1 MDLRTLEQHQ
11 AAGEALDRE
20 FKSDIRQMSDQE
32 IYEEVV
38 ALANTAGGVLL
49 IGIGDDGAVTGA
61 KPRHGSTTDPIKL
74 RAAIFNRTVP
84 NVNTRIT
91 LLQHPDGIVIAIEVD
106 PYPEPCATTSGKS
119 LHRTISGDGK
129 PQTVAYFPRDQ
140 RSRRIDLG
148 LLDFSSQSVPETT
161 LTDLDPLQ
169 FERLRQTITRLRGD
183 QSLLELSD
191 EELAKALRLVET
203 QDRGLVPNM
212 AGLLLLGR
220 ETVLRRVLPTH
231 EVYFQVLDAQQQVK
245 VNDAFQGPLL
255 HILEHL
261 EARFTARNSEQEVT
275 VGLFRL
281 PVPDYSLVGF
291 REAVNNA
298 VLHRDLTQMQA
309 VYVQWQPDHLLI
321 TNPGGFPAGV
331 TLDNLLVHEPKPR
344 NPRLA
349 EAFRRIGLVEQTGRG
364 VDKIFREQLRYG
376 RPAPDY
382 SRTDAH
388 GVRVIL
394 HGGEASLQF
403 AAFVFE
409 QDKQGHPLTLDDL
422 LVLNTLFFER
432 QIDSEIAAKLVQKDS
447 ANARATLERLHER
460 GLIER
465 RGNKRATSYHL
476 SAVLYQRFHMKAEYI
491 RAKGFEPIQHEQ
503 MVLDYVRKHG
513 QITRSEA
520 AGLCQL
526 GSYQASRLLRRI
538 SEKNKEFQMLGR
550 KKSAHYIWKS
560 TNK

>member
-1 MDLRTLEQHQ
+1 MDLRTLEQHR
-11 AAGEALDRE
+11 AAGEALERE

-32 IYEEVV
+32 ICEEVV

-49 IGIGDDGAVTGA
+49 IGVGDDGAVTGA

-91 LLQHPDGIVIAIEVD
+91 VLQHPDGAVIAIEVD

-169 FERLRQTITRLRGD
+169 FERLRQTVARLRGD

-298 VLHRDLTQMQA
+298 VLHRDFTQMQA
-309 VYVQWQPDHLLI
+309 VYVQWQPDHLMI

-349 EAFRRIGLVEQTGRG
+349 EVFRRVGLVEQTGRG

-382 SRTDAH
+382 SRTDAY

-409 QDKQGHPLTLDDL
+409 QDQQGHPLSLDDL
-422 LVLNTLFFER
+422 LVLNRLFFER
-432 QIDSEIAAKLVQKDS
+432 QMDSETTARLIQKDLS
-447 ANARATLERLHER
+447 HARATLERLHER

-465 RGNKRATSYHL
+465 RGNKRSTSYHL
-476 SAVLYQRFHMKAEYI
+476 SVALYQRFRMKAEYI
-491 RAKGFEPIQHEQ
+491 RAKGFEPLQQEQ
-503 MVLDYVRKHG
+503 MVLDYARKHG
-513 QITRSEA
+513 EISRGEA
-520 AGLCQL
+520 AELCQL
-526 GSYQASRLLRRI
+526 NVHQASRLLQRI
-538 SEKNKEFQMLGR
+538 SSKNKEFQLVGNGR
-550 KKSAHYIWKS
+550 GARYVWKHH
-560 TNK
+560 K

>member
-20 FKSDIRQMSDQE
+20 FKSDIRQISDQE

-49 IGIGDDGAVTGA
+49 IGVGDDGAVTGA

-91 LLQHPDGIVIAIEVD
+91 LLQHPDGTVIAIEVD

-119 LHRTISGDGK
+119 LRRTISGDGK

-191 EELAKALRLVET
+191 EDLAKALRLVET

-212 AGLLLLGR
+212 SGLLLLGR

-281 PVPDYSLVGF
+281 PVPDYSLAGF

-364 VDKIFREQLRYG
+364 VDKIFWEQLRYG

-382 SRTDAH
+382 SRTDAY

-476 SAVLYQRFHMKAEYI
+476 SAALYQRFHMKAEYI

-503 MVLDYVRKHG
+503 MVLDYARKHG
-513 QITRSEA
+513 GISRGEA
-520 AGLCQL
+520 AELCQL
-526 GSYQASRLLRRI
+526 NVHQASRLLQRI
-538 SEKNKEFQMLGR
+538 SMKNKEFQLVGMGR
-550 KKSAHYIWKS
+550 AARYVWKHH
-560 TNK
+560 K